1 MKNIEKLFIKGVP
14 GCPSGPRGQA
24 GDLLSRKGHAGSNPA
39 PGVTLLRKDEEGQI
53 REKVVKEI

>member
-1 MKNIEKLFIKGVP
+1 MP

-39 PGVTLLRKDEEGQI
+39 PGVTLFKKKDGEGQI
-53 REKVVKEI
+53 REKVAEEI